1 MIPPIPPWL
10 SFLLIIA
17 LIIIF
22 SKKELGIVL
31 FIGALL
37 FGLLTQVD
45 ILNSII
51 TVFIDPSI
59 ILLALCVALIP
70 ILGGIMEESGLMLEL
85 VQKMNVS
92 KKTALMVS
100 PGLFGLLPVAGGA
113 LMSAPIVDQID
124 PNLNPDRKVGI
135 NVWYRH
141 ALILIY
147 PLSSTLLVASVLSGI
162 SLYIII
168 VAMIIPFI
176 VMIIIGYFTLLQQ
189 VEKTEEINTRDLKRV
204 FINLIPIVIAPIIDF
219 FGRTFLNLSIP
230 EIFLLIGLCLSIG
243 VALKFAEMPFSTIKS
258 IAKKMKVWRFPLL
271 IFAMFLF
278 LEIFIKSGVPEDI
291 GALELPFVLL
301 ICIGFFLGFAL
312 GRVLLPISILIPIY
326 LIQNILTIMPL
337 LDFVFLYFATFLG
350 YLMTPLHP
358 CLAYSIQYF
367 KTDYKKAFKY
377 VAIPVFICFGL
388 LLIVYLIISL
398 F

>member
-1 MIPPIPPWL
+1 MIPLIPPWL
-10 SFLLIIA
+10 SFLLIID

-45 ILNSII
+45 IPNSII

-59 ILLALCVALIP
+59 ILLALCVTLIP

-124 PNLNPDRKVGI
+124 PNLNANRKVGI

-176 VMIIIGYFTLLQQ
+176 VMIIIGYFTLLRQ

-230 EIFLLIGLCLSIG
+230 EIFLLIGLCLSIW

-258 IAKKMKVWRFPLL
+258 IAKKMKIWRFPLL

-291 GALELPFVLL
+291 GALKLPFILL

-358 CLAYSIQYF
+358 CVAYSIQYF
-367 KTDYKKAFKY
+367 KTDYKKAFKDM
-377 VAIPVFICFGL
+377 AIPTFICFGL

>member
-1 MIPPIPPWL
+1 MIPLIPPWL

-45 ILNSII
+45 IPNSII

-59 ILLALCVALIP
+59 ILLALCVTLIP

-124 PNLNPDRKVGI
+124 PNLNANRKVGI

-176 VMIIIGYFTLLQQ
+176 VMIIIGYFTLLRQ

-230 EIFLLIGLCLSIG
+230 EIFLLIGLCLSIW

-258 IAKKMKVWRFPLL
+258 IAKKMKIWRFPLL

-291 GALELPFVLL
+291 GALELPFILL

-326 LIQNILTIMPL
+326 LNQNR
-337 LDFVFLYFATFLG
+337 
-350 YLMTPLHP
+350 
-358 CLAYSIQYF
+358 
-367 KTDYKKAFKY
+367 
-377 VAIPVFICFGL
+377 
-388 LLIVYLIISL
+388 
-398 F
+398 

>member
-1 MIPPIPPWL
+1 MIPPWL
-10 SFLLIIA
+10 IFILIIA

-31 FIGALL
+31 FIGAVL
-37 FGLLTQVD
+37 FGLLTQVN

-59 ILLALCVALIP
+59 ILLALCVTLIP

-85 VQKMNVS
+85 VQKMNIS
-92 KKTALMVS
+92 KKAALMVS

-124 PNLNPDRKVGI
+124 PNLNANRKVGI

-176 VMIIIGYFTLLQQ
+176 VMIIIGYFTLLRQ

-230 EIFLLIGLCLSIG
+230 EIFLLIGLCLSIW

-258 IAKKMKVWRFPLL
+258 IAKKMKIWRFPLL

-291 GALELPFVLL
+291 GALKLPFILL

-358 CLAYSIQYF
+358 CVAYSIQYF
-367 KTDYKKAFKY
+367 KTDYKKAFKDM
-377 VAIPVFICFGL
+377 AIPTFICFGL